1 MDKNISLI
9 KDKNLDNND
18 ELGDTA
24 NETTVRINE
33 TLNEGN
39 LNQYKEKRL
48 LVRDKDSTEEFK
60 KDIKDTRLSAEN
72 ILNDLIA
79 AIKEKKGE
87 WEGKISDYKTECQ
100 TPLTDVLENDS
111 TIIIRVDLPGV
122 EREDISVHLIEKAI
136 EIMAVFPGKGNPG
149 HYIKRE
155 RNYGRIVRR
164 IGLSKK
170 VNEKA
175 IKSTFKDCILTIEL
189 PKLVKDRY
197 KVKIN

>member
-1 MDKNISLI
+1 MDKNMSLI
-9 KDKNLDNND
+9 KDKVLDNNG
-18 ELGDTA
+18 EIGDTVD
-24 NETTVRINE
+24 EITVRMND

-39 LNQYKEKRL
+39 SNQYEERRL
-48 LVRDKDSTEEFK
+48 LVGEENSTEEFK
-60 KDIKDTRLSAEN
+60 KDIKDTRLNAEN

-79 AIKEKKGE
+79 VIKEKKGE
-87 WEGKISDYKTECQ
+87 WKGKISDYKTECE

-111 TIIIRVDLPGV
+111 AIIIRVDLPGV

-155 RNYGRIVRR
+155 RNFGRIVRR
-164 IGLSKK
+164 IKLSKK
-170 VNEKA
+170 VNENS

-197 KVKIN
+197 KVNIN